1 MMDKNS
7 ADKNYDEFLETT
19 GASRAR
25 VEEINDFLMERGCKR
40 EIKTAKSG
48 FTVSYLLQDS
58 KKTLATFVCRKTGIK
73 LRIFPQRLNEYME
86 FLDTLPAKMKK
97 EIIKSSVCKRL
108 IDPNDC
114 NPKCVM
120 GYTFVMDKEYYQKC
134 RYMAFMPTV
143 TEESTPFIKEF
154 LQNEFMQ

>member
-1 MMDKNS
+1 MDKNT

-19 GASRAR
+19 GASRDR
-25 VEEINDFLMERGCKR
+25 VEEINDFLMDRSCKR

-73 LRIFPQRLNEYME
+73 LRIFPQRLNEYMG

-108 IDPNDC
+108 INPNDC

-120 GYTFVMDKEYYQKC
+120 GYTFVMDKPPW
-134 RYMAFMPTV
+134 RIP
-143 TEESTPFIKEF
+143 
-154 LQNEFMQ
+154 